1 MEIHRWCPQQSF
13 QGSLGTPLEIC
24 PETFPRI
31 TLEIPLEI
39 IVSNPVGIPQTL
51 NQVFH
56 QGFLMNFLHASF
68 EILNIIPG
76 IPPELLKFSPERLFK
91 SFFGE
96 ILQLCFRKLLSGFLI
111 LFFKG
116 FVKIIFPMLLKDF
129 VTEFLSEISQ
139 GRVLYHLSRTF
150 FYEFVQEFL
159 RWIISR
165 ILGKLLQEFIIE
177 FLPTLFQE
185 LILVSQNTH

>member
-1 MEIHRWCPQQSF
+1 MH
-13 QGSLGTPLEIC
+13 
-24 PETFPRI
+24 
-31 TLEIPLEI
+31 
-39 IVSNPVGIPQTL
+39 
-51 NQVFH
+51 
-56 QGFLMNFLHASF
+56 SF

-150 FYEFVQEFL
+150 FL
-159 RWIISR
+159 RIRSRVSSMNYFKNPWKTTAGVYNR
-165 ILGKLLQEFIIE
+165 ILADVIPGAHLGFSKYPLKDFI
-177 FLPTLFQE
+177 
-185 LILVSQNTH
+185 